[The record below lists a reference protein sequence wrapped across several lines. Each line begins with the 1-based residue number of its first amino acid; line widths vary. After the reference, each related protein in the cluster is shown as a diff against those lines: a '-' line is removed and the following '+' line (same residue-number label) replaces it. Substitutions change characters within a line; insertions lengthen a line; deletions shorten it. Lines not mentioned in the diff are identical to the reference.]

1 MDAKRHLP
9 FSMRSLEGL
18 PPLTMSQKQRLL
30 MEIFLD
36 ETGECEQMLAEIF
49 RSDTSESHFMQHR
62 IMTSVHYNYSRSN
75 SLLRDNYE
83 YIMYKHARVEAYR
96 NEMVHQ
102 AETVRQLLEMAGMP
116 SPEKDPRVLTLT
128 VDDMHELLLDNSQAH
143 DLAEELRAV
152 FREGALTDGESFKDR
167 QDEYRARKRLREE
180 RGEHKIAGR
189 GARPY

>member
-1 MDAKRHLP
+1 
-9 FSMRSLEGL
+9 
-18 PPLTMSQKQRLL
+18 

-96 NEMVHQ
+96 NEISSAQRGERALPH
-102 AETVRQLLEMAGMP
+102 ALIRRLRIHRARLEAASLADRGP
-116 SPEKDPRVLTLT
+116 TPEKKRAVQPD
-128 VDDMHELLLDNSQAH
+128 SQA
-143 DLAEELRAV
+143 A
-152 FREGALTDGESFKDR
+152 
-167 QDEYRARKRLREE
+167 
-180 RGEHKIAGR
+180 
-189 GARPY
+189 